1 MARFVGTA
9 RNDTITPATISAGVV
24 IIPAGADLSGDDRIL
39 SRSGNDRVEGDSG
52 DDVAFLGNGKDRF
65 IWNPGD
71 GDDSF
76 NGGSG
81 TDTLEFNGSD
91 DAELMTVTT
100 LDNGG
105 FRFFRDLGDITV
117 DTRRVERVE
126 VNALGG
132 NDTIDGSAQTRS
144 NVELEIDGGA
154 GRDSLTGGAGDDSL
168 TGGAGRDSLMGDAGD
183 DSLTGEQGRDTFIF
197 QPGTEDDRVLDFT
210 DNNGAQDDRIDLSA
224 YGFTDVGEIN
234 RGISGNDVVLSL
246 GGGDTVRLVDYLANH
261 ALNDLQNN
269 DFIF

>member
-9 RNDTITPATISAGVV
+9 DHDVITPATISPGVD
-24 IIPAGADLSGDDRIL
+24 ITPAGADLLGDDRIL
-39 SRSGNDRVEGDSG
+39 SLSGNDRVEGDSG
-52 DDVAFLGNGKDRF
+52 DDVAFLGNGNDRF

-71 GDDSF
+71 GDDIF

-154 GRDSLTGGAGDDSL
+154 GRDSLTGGAG
-168 TGGAGRDSLMGDAGD
+168 RDSLMGDADD

>member
-1 MARFVGTA
+1 MARFVGTED
-9 RNDTITPATISAGVV
+9 RDVITPTTISPGVV
-24 IIPAGADLSGDDRIL
+24 ITPAGADLTGDDRI
-39 SRSGNDRVEGDSG
+39 RSLAGNDRVEGDSG
-52 DDVAFLGNGKDRF
+52 NDVALLGDGNDRV

-71 GDDSF
+71 GDDTAI
-76 NGGSG
+76 GGSG

-91 DAELMTVTT
+91 DAELMTITM

-168 TGGAGRDSLMGDAGD
+168 TG
-183 DSLTGEQGRDTFIF
+183 EKGRDTFIF
-197 QPGTEDDRVLDFT
+197 QPGTGDDRVLDFT
-210 DNNGAQDDRIDLSA
+210 DDNGAQDDRIDVSA
-224 YGFTDVGEIN
+224 YDFTNVGQIN
-234 RGISGNDVVLSL
+234 KGVSGNDVVLNL
-246 GGGDTVRLVDYLANH
+246 GGGDTVRLVDYLADH

>member
-1 MARFVGTA
+1 VDLVVNAGDG
-9 RNDTITPATISAGVV
+9 NDR
-24 IIPAGADLSGDDRIL
+24 IIGGAGDDQIEGAFGNDVAFGL
-39 SRSGNDRVEGDSG
+39 SGNDSFAWD
-52 DDVAFLGNGKDRF
+52 
-65 IWNPGD
+65 PGD
-71 GDDSF
+71 GDDTF
-76 NGGSG
+76 TGGSG
-81 TDTLEFNGSD
+81 TDTLEFEGSD

-105 FRFFRDLGDITV
+105 FRFFRNLGDITV
-117 DTRRVERVE
+117 DTRLVERVE

-168 TGGAGRDSLMGDAGD
+168 TG
-183 DSLTGEQGRDTFIF
+183 EKGRDTFIF
-197 QPGTEDDRVLDFT
+197 QPGTGDDRVLDFT
-210 DNNGAQDDRIDLSA
+210 DDNGAQDDRIDVSA
-224 YGFTDVGEIN
+224 YDFTNVGQIN
-234 RGISGNDVVLSL
+234 KGVSGNDVVLNL
-246 GGGDTVRLVDYLANH
+246 GGGDTVRLVDYLADH